1 MVPEYATKPA
11 FPHLSPP
18 PSLLHHQ
25 PPEPLNHLLRAD
37 PRGRDRLELS
47 GHGFVGLRDQP
58 VHGEIPP
65 RKGDVSGSEGECGT
79 EVIGSVPH
87 IEDPLVGTAPLL
99 RPATHVVPDDR
110 LLAHVVG
117 APHAFVG
124 VVGPHHQPAVLVEG
138 RRVGENPVENLTD
151 AVAPQP
157 RLDEEGVGVGHQHH
171 LKVLTGAQELEE
183 GEHAGGGRQLLHD
196 VAYVA
201 LGDAVLR
208 QVGQDALHVLVVAA
222 GLVGVFQP
230 AGEVLTRG
238 GLHHH
243 VVAGFI
249 HDGLIKVKED
259 EEALV
264 VGDVRR
270 LRGHDLRASG
280 PLGLPLAWGM
290 RWNITTIEE
299 QIPHY

>member
-1 MVPEYATKPA
+1 M
-11 FPHLSPP
+11 
-18 PSLLHHQ
+18 
-25 PPEPLNHLLRAD
+25 
-37 PRGRDRLELS
+37 
-47 GHGFVGLRDQP
+47 
-58 VHGEIPP
+58 HGEVPT
-65 RKGDVSGSEGECGT
+65 REGDVSGSEGHRGT

-87 IEDPLVGTAPLL
+87 VEDPLVRAPSLL
-99 RPATHVVPDDR
+99 RPATHVFPYDR
-110 LLAHVVG
+110 LLAHVVR
-117 APHAFVG
+117 AAQAVVG

-138 RRVGENPVENLTD
+138 RRVGEKPVENLADT
-151 AVAPQP
+151 VAPQP

-171 LKVLTGAQELEE
+171 LKVLAGAQELQE

-196 VAYVA
+196 VTDVA
-201 LGDAVLR
+201 LGDAVLG
-208 QVGQDALHVLVVAA
+208 QVGQDALHVLVVAT
-222 GLVGVFQP
+222 GLVGVLQP

-238 GLHHH
+238 SLHHH

-280 PLGLPLAWGM
+280 PLVLPLAWGM
-290 RWNITTIEE
+290 RWNITTIEV
-299 QIPHY
+299 QIPHF